1 MVNAMDYV
9 ALLRGINV
17 GGARKVEMARLKD
30 TFARVGCADVSTY
43 INSGNVLFEFG
54 GDRVKLAKNLEKA
67 ISDDFGLEVPVL
79 LRDIDEITAV
89 VSKVPTEW
97 VNDSTE
103 RTDVWFLWE
112 EFDDPTVLDEFT
124 VKPGIDE
131 AIYLPGAVVWRAD
144 GKALTRSGR
153 ALVTKIPLYKGITIR
168 NINTV
173 RKIHALMEART
184 G

>member
-1 MVNAMDYV
+1 MNYV

-17 GGARKVEMARLKD
+17 GGNRKVEMARLKD
-30 TFARVGCADVSTY
+30 TFSRVGCKEVSTY
-43 INSGNVLFEFG
+43 INSGNILFE
-54 GDRVKLAKNLEKA
+54 DHRKPSSLTRLLQKA
-67 ISDDFGLEVPVL
+67 IAEDFGFEVPVL
-79 LRDIDEITAV
+79 IRDIDEIRLVVAAV
-89 VSKVPTEW
+89 PDKW

-103 RTDVWFLWE
+103 RTDVWFLWD
-112 EFDDPTVLDEFT
+112 EFDAPDVLDQFT
-124 VKPGIDE
+124 MKPDIDE
-131 AIYLPGAVVWRAD
+131 AMYIAGAVVWRAD

-173 RKIHALMEART
+173 RKIHALMEERS

>member
-1 MVNAMDYV
+1 MDYV

-17 GGARKVEMARLKD
+17 GGNRKVEMSRLKD
-30 TFARVGCADVSTY
+30 TFARVGCVDVSTY
-43 INSGNVLFEFG
+43 INSGNVLFSQ
-54 GDRVKLAKNLEKA
+54 DREKVKLAKSLEKA
-67 ISDDFGLEVPVL
+67 IAEDFGIDVPVL
-79 LRDIDEITAV
+79 LRDIDEIRSV
-89 VSKVPTEW
+89 VSSVPSEW
-97 VNDSTE
+97 INDSTE

-112 EFDDPTVLDEFT
+112 EFDYPAVLDEFT

-131 AIYLPGAVVWRAD
+131 AKYLPGAVVWRAD

-153 ALVTKIPLYKGITIR
+153 MLVTKIPLYQGITIR

-173 RKIHALMEART
+173 RKIHALMEARA